1 MAENKRHK
9 YRLAMLDDL
18 TLHEVFHFR
27 VSLLGA
33 ISIIT
38 ITIISLI
45 VLLSVLI
52 VYTPLRNILPGYSAS
67 LRQQLIQE
75 SARVDSLQTSLT
87 VQRQYLDMI
96 KQLTA
101 GDIATDSVQSLD
113 SLQRVQQA
121 QLVAQPSEATE
132 SFMAQYEQKER
143 DRLLLFDNASTRSVR
158 QYCRPVRGAVMSS
171 ARPDLHQY
179 GTTIRTAKN
188 ENVMAVS
195 RGAVVSVDR
204 LDDNTFVVILQS
216 GDLTAVYR
224 HVAKPLKNQG
234 TSVEAGEAIAMTDGE
249 HDLVFE
255 LWEAGQFVNFE
266 EVVAW

>member
-18 TLHEVFHFR
+18 TLHEVFHVR
-27 VSLLGA
+27 VSMLGA

-38 ITIISLI
+38 ITIIALI
-45 VLLSVLI
+45 VLLSILI

-101 GDIATDSVQSLD
+101 GDIEMDSVQSLD

-132 SFMAQYEQKER
+132 MFMAQYEQKER

-158 QYCRPVRGAVMSS
+158 QYSRPVRGAVMSP

-179 GTTIRTAKN
+179 STTIRTAKN
-188 ENVMAVS
+188 ENVLAVA
-195 RGAVVSVDR
+195 RGTIVSVDR
-204 LDDNTFVVILQS
+204 LDDNTFAIVLQS

-224 HVAKPLKNQG
+224 RVAKPLKTQG
-234 TSVEAGEAIAMTDGE
+234 TRVEAGEAIGMTDGG
-249 HDLVFE
+249 HDLLFE

>member
-18 TLHEVFHFR
+18 TLREVFHIR
-27 VSLLGA
+27 VSMLGA

-38 ITIISLI
+38 ITIIALI
-45 VLLSVLI
+45 VLLSILI

-101 GDIATDSVQSLD
+101 GDIEMDSVQSLD

-121 QLVAQPSEATE
+121 QLVAQPSEVTE
-132 SFMAQYEQKER
+132 AFMER
-143 DRLLLFDNASTRSVR
+143 DRLLLFDNASTRTVR
-158 QYCRPVRGAVMSS
+158 QYSRPVRGAVMSP
-171 ARPDLHQY
+171 ARPDMHQY
-179 GTTIRTAKN
+179 STTIRTAKN
-188 ENVMAVS
+188 ENVLAVA
-195 RGAVVSVDR
+195 RGTIVSVDR
-204 LDDNTFVVILQS
+204 LDDNTFVVVLQS

-224 HVAKPLKNQG
+224 HVSKALKTQG
-234 TSVEAGEAIAMTDGE
+234 TRVEAGEAIGMTDGE
-249 HDLVFE
+249 HDLLFE

-266 EVVAW
+266 EVIAW